1 MPQLIDKKNK
11 IILYVIFL
19 FLLSTTSGKF
29 NNEKEPFS
37 SIIKANVYG
46 LSNDKNLH
54 IMNQINDLQYQNILN
69 INKEEI
75 IKIIEKYNIVE
86 EYNIKK
92 IYPSLIK
99 INIKPTKFIA
109 RILDKHQLLVGT
121 NGKLIKQ
128 EFYDK
133 ELPYIDGQFKTSDFI
148 ILKENIIQ
156 SKLSFSDLK
165 ILYFFPL
172 GRWDILTTDN
182 ILIKLPRENLI
193 QSLNLAHT
201 IIKGGYFNNKNFI
214 DLRIDSQLITN

>member
-148 ILKENIIQ
+148 ILKENII
-156 SKLSFSDLK
+156 
-165 ILYFFPL
+165 
-172 GRWDILTTDN
+172 
-182 ILIKLPRENLI
+182 
-193 QSLNLAHT
+193 
-201 IIKGGYFNNKNFI
+201 
-214 DLRIDSQLITN
+214 LITLKN